1 MGRNAHISSF
11 NFQIHAGLM
20 SNKVRGYAGKPK
32 NKVPLLP
39 VQNGFRRGV
48 FSD

>member
-20 SNKVRGYAGKPK
+20 SNKVRGYAGKPP
-32 NKVPLLP
+32 NKVLFPP
-39 VQNGFRRGV
+39 G
-48 FSD
+48 